1 MINVIIPALF
11 QSAFSLLY
19 FTFFRTEIILITI
32 SLVYKQRQLSIMN
45 IKIFIASF
53 IVAVIL
59 SLLAYLV
66 DLGSFFPPLIAF
78 FCIAL
83 ISGCL
88 TTFWIIRPRSEPSA
102 KKQKRSRKS
111 KKNLGPKEVGSV
123 KWFSASKGYG
133 FVTRESGE
141 DIFVHFRSIIGK
153 GHRILQQGDKVE
165 FAVTTGDKG
174 LQAEDVSSI
183 K

>member
-1 MINVIIPALF
+1 
-11 QSAFSLLY
+11 
-19 FTFFRTEIILITI
+19 
-32 SLVYKQRQLSIMN
+32 MN

-53 IVAVIL
+53 IVAAVL

-66 DLGSFFPPLIAF
+66 NFDSLFPALIAY

-83 ISGCL
+83 VSGCL
-88 TTFWIIRPRSEPSA
+88 TTFWVIRPRSEPSA
-102 KKQKRSRKS
+102 KKKKRSRKA

-141 DIFVHFRSIIGK
+141 DIFVHFRSIVGQ

-174 LQAEDVSSI
+174 LQAEDVSAI

>member
-1 MINVIIPALF
+1 
-11 QSAFSLLY
+11 
-19 FTFFRTEIILITI
+19 
-32 SLVYKQRQLSIMN
+32 MN

-53 IVAVIL
+53 IVAVVL

-66 DLGSFFPPLIAF
+66 NFDSLFPALIAY

-88 TTFWIIRPRSEPSA
+88 TTFWVIRPRSEPSA
-102 KKQKRSRKS
+102 KKQKRSRKAR
-111 KKNLGPKEVGSV
+111 KNLGPKEVGSV

-141 DIFVHFRSIIGK
+141 DIFVHFRSIVGQ

-174 LQAEDVSSI
+174 LQAEDVSTI

>member
-1 MINVIIPALF
+1 
-11 QSAFSLLY
+11 
-19 FTFFRTEIILITI
+19 
-32 SLVYKQRQLSIMN
+32 MN

-53 IVAVIL
+53 IVAAAL

-66 DLGSFFPPLIAF
+66 NFDSMFPALIAY

-83 ISGCL
+83 VSGCL

-111 KKNLGPKEVGSV
+111 KKNLGPKEIGSV
-123 KWFSASKGYG
+123 KWFSASKGYR

-141 DIFVHFRSIIGK
+141 DIFVHFRTIIGND
-153 GHRILQQGDKVE
+153 HRILQQGDKVE

>member
-1 MINVIIPALF
+1 
-11 QSAFSLLY
+11 
-19 FTFFRTEIILITI
+19 
-32 SLVYKQRQLSIMN
+32 MN

-53 IVAVIL
+53 IVAAVL
-59 SLLAYLV
+59 SLFAYLV
-66 DLGSFFPPLIAF
+66 NFDSLFPAIIAY

-88 TTFWIIRPRSEPSA
+88 TSFWIIRPRSAPSE
-102 KKQKRSRKS
+102 KKQRRSRKR
-111 KKNLGPKEVGSV
+111 KKDLGPKEVGSV

-141 DIFVHFRSIIGK
+141 DIFVHFRSIVGK
-153 GHRILQQGDKVE
+153 GHRILQEGDKVE
-165 FAVTTGDKG
+165 FAVTNGDKG
-174 LQAEDVSSI
+174 LQAEDVSPI

>member
-1 MINVIIPALF
+1 
-11 QSAFSLLY
+11 
-19 FTFFRTEIILITI
+19 
-32 SLVYKQRQLSIMN
+32 MN

-53 IVAVIL
+53 IVAAVL
-59 SLLAYLV
+59 SLLTFLV
-66 DLGSFFPPLIAF
+66 DFNSLFPPLIAY

-83 ISGCL
+83 VSGCL
-88 TTFWIIRPRSEPSA
+88 TTFWIIRPLSEPSA
-102 KKQKRSRKS
+102 KKQKPSRKA
-111 KKNLGPKEVGSV
+111 KKNLGAKETGSV

-133 FVTRESGE
+133 FVTRENGE
-141 DIFVHFRSIIGK
+141 DIFVHFRSIEGT

-174 LQAEDVSSI
+174 LQAENVSTI

>member
-1 MINVIIPALF
+1 M
-11 QSAFSLLY
+11 
-19 FTFFRTEIILITI
+19 TT
-32 SLVYKQRQLSIMN
+32 
-45 IKIFIASF
+45 KIFIASF
-53 IVAVIL
+53 IVATLL
-59 SLLAYLV
+59 SLLAYFVNIENLFPALV
-66 DLGSFFPPLIAF
+66 AY

-83 ISGCL
+83 LGGSL
-88 TTFWIIRPRSEPSA
+88 TTFWIVRPRSEPSE
-102 KKQKRSRKS
+102 KKQRSSKKR

-141 DIFVHFRSIIGK
+141 DIFVHFRSIVGK

-165 FAVTTGDKG
+165 FSVTNGDKG
-174 LQAEDVSSI
+174 LQAEDVSTV

>member
-1 MINVIIPALF
+1 M
-11 QSAFSLLY
+11 
-19 FTFFRTEIILITI
+19 T
-32 SLVYKQRQLSIMN
+32 

-53 IVAVIL
+53 IVAAVLSIL
-59 SLLAYLV
+59 AFFLNFDSL
-66 DLGSFFPPLIAF
+66 FPALIAY

-88 TTFWIIRPRSEPSA
+88 TTFWVVRPRSEPSA
-102 KKQKRSRKS
+102 KKQRRSRKPQ
-111 KKNLGPKEVGSV
+111 KDLGPKEVGSV

-141 DIFVHFRSIIGK
+141 DIFVHFRSIVGK

-165 FAVTTGDKG
+165 FAVTKGDKG
-174 LQAEDVSSI
+174 LQAENVSAI

>member
-1 MINVIIPALF
+1 M
-11 QSAFSLLY
+11 
-19 FTFFRTEIILITI
+19 T
-32 SLVYKQRQLSIMN
+32 
-45 IKIFIASF
+45 IKIFIASL
-53 IVAVIL
+53 IVATVL
-59 SLLAYLV
+59 SLLTFFLNFN
-66 DLGSFFPPLIAF
+66 DLFPPLIAY

-88 TTFWIIRPRSEPSA
+88 STFWVVRPRSEPTE
-102 KKQKRSRKS
+102 KKRRRRRQRN
-111 KKNLGPKEVGSV
+111 KNLGPKEIGSV

-141 DIFVHFRSIIGK
+141 DIFVHFRSIVGK

-165 FAVTTGDKG
+165 FAVTEGDKG
-174 LQAEDVSSI
+174 LQAEEVSAI

>member
-1 MINVIIPALF
+1 M
-11 QSAFSLLY
+11 
-19 FTFFRTEIILITI
+19 TT
-32 SLVYKQRQLSIMN
+32 
-45 IKIFIASF
+45 KIFIASF
-53 IVAVIL
+53 IVAIVL
-59 SLLAYLV
+59 SLLAYLINF
-66 DLGSFFPPLIAF
+66 DSLFPALIAY

-88 TTFWIIRPRSEPSA
+88 TTFWIVRPRSEPST
-102 KKQKRSRKS
+102 KKQKRSRKRQ
-111 KKNLGPKEVGSV
+111 KDLGPKEVGSV

-141 DIFVHFRSIIGK
+141 DIFVHFRSIVGK

-165 FAVTTGDKG
+165 FAVTKGDKG
-174 LQAEDVSSI
+174 LQAENVSAI